1 MSTSQLLFLVA
12 CLPAR
17 ALLAYLVYQCT
28 RYQKQL
34 GSVITA
40 IGAAFLYL
48 YVTNSRMDAME
59 ADGGVTWW
67 HRLRLLHGLLYVT
80 AGMLLFSGHNE
91 RAGVVLVLDLLLG
104 AGAHIDRYYM

>member
-1 MSTSQLLFLVA
+1 MSNSQFLFLVA

-34 GSVITA
+34 GSVLTA
-40 IGAAFLYL
+40 IGVAFLYL
-48 YVTNSRMDAME
+48 YATNSRMDAME

-67 HRLRLLHGLLYVT
+67 HPLRLWHGLLYVT
-80 AGMLLFSGHNE
+80 AGLLLFSGHNQS
-91 RAGVVLVLDLLLG
+91 AGLVLVLDLLLG
-104 AGAHIDRYYM
+104 AGAHINRYYV